1 MIRFGRV
8 IDIDGTK
15 GRARVKV
22 FAEEIETDFLPVVQL
37 STERFKCYAMP
48 KVNETVAVI
57 LNEAY
62 EGVVLGAIY
71 DEQNV
76 PPGNANT
83 LMLNGDQFGGLLKA
97 VQFLSEFA
105 KLKETVDALVSGF
118 QSWTPVPTDGGA
130 ALKTLMTSQLAGK
143 TTGTYTN
150 LINETITHG

>member
-83 LMLNGDQFGGLLKA
+83 LMLNGNQFGGLL
-97 VQFLSEFA
+97 

-118 QSWTPVPTDGGA
+118 RSWTPVPMDGGA
-130 ALKTLMTSQLAGK
+130 ALKTIMTSQLAGK